1 MVDEAEVVRPLIA
14 ASPWLD
20 YFVPSFLRGEEAF
33 AVSSL
38 LSPTNLR
45 KPMDKLK
52 TLTEVIT
59 SNDSLAWLSAIAIFL
74 AVMLALMLLKRVVLK
89 RVAAF
94 AARTSSKLDDGLID
108 MIQATRLWLM
118 LFPALLLGSQSLELP
133 PKLATMLQVAA
144 TIALFLQ
151 VGIWGSK
158 LVRWGIH
165 HSKAAHAIEGSG
177 SANASLGALNFVGQ
191 ALLWSII
198 LLMTFDNLGIDV
210 TAMVAGLGVG
220 GIAVALA
227 VQNILGDLFASLSI
241 IIDKPF
247 VVGDFIIVGGEFMGT
262 VEHIGIKTTR
272 VRSLGGEQIIFSNN
286 DLLQSRV
293 RNYKRMYERRV
304 VFGFRVLYQTTA
316 EQLERIPEIV
326 KKIIEGLD
334 KVRFDRAHFF
344 KFGDSSLDFEVV
356 YWVLDSDY
364 NVYMDLQ
371 QTINLKLVRALEE
384 EGTVFA
390 YPTRTVQ
397 VEGPVQLRRVAQA

>member
-1 MVDEAEVVRPLIA
+1 
-14 ASPWLD
+14 
-20 YFVPSFLRGEEAF
+20 
-33 AVSSL
+33 
-38 LSPTNLR
+38 
-45 KPMDKLK
+45 
-52 TLTEVIT
+52 
-59 SNDSLAWLSAIAIFL
+59 
-74 AVMLALMLLKRVVLK
+74 
-89 RVAAF
+89 
-94 AARTSSKLDDGLID
+94 
-108 MIQATRLWLM
+108 
-118 LFPALLLGSQSLELP
+118 
-133 PKLATMLQVAA
+133 
-144 TIALFLQ
+144 
-151 VGIWGSK
+151 
-158 LVRWGIH
+158 
-165 HSKAAHAIEGSG
+165 
-177 SANASLGALNFVGQ
+177 
-191 ALLWSII
+191 
-198 LLMTFDNLGIDV
+198 MTFDNLGIDV

-344 KFGDSSLDFEVV
+344 KFGDSSLDFEGLLGVGLRLQRL
-356 YWVLDSDY
+356 YGFAADY
-364 NVYMDLQ
+364 
-371 QTINLKLVRALEE
+371 
-384 EGTVFA
+384 
-390 YPTRTVQ
+390 
-397 VEGPVQLRRVAQA
+397 